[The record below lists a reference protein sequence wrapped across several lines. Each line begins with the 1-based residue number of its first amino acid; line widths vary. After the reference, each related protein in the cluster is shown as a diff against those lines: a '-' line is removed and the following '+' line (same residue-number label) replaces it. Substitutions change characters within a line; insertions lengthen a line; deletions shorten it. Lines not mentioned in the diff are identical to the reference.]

1 MRREKEIKNPSPLY
15 LYFMGP
21 GPRVPLNKDR
31 SGGISLNRLANS
43 HLMISVLIS
52 RFL

>member
-1 MRREKEIKNPSPLY
+1 MRREKEIKNPLPLY
-15 LYFMGP
+15 LYCMGP
-21 GPRVPLNKDR
+21 GPRVPLDKDR

-43 HLMISVLIS
+43 QLMISVLIF

>member
-1 MRREKEIKNPSPLY
+1 MRREKEIKNQY
-15 LYFMGP
+15 LYCTGP

-43 HLMISVLIS
+43 QLMISVLI
-52 RFL
+52 FGFF